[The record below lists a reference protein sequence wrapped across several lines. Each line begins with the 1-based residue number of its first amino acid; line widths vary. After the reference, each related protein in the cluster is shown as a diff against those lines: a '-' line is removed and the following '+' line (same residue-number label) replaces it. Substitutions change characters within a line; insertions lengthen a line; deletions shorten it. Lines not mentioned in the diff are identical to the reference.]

1 MTKLTASALANTQ
14 RTVRS
19 YEGFARQ
26 YDMLVNARRPPH
38 IEDALR
44 RLVQCLPFSGSVLEI
59 GSGTGRDADF
69 IESLGAV
76 VRRTDA
82 TQAFLDLMAE
92 RGKKADLLN
101 VMTDE
106 LDGGPYDG
114 VLAMG
119 VLIHVDREQVGPV
132 LRKIHAVLKPGGA
145 FLVAM
150 RKGEG
155 ETSGEYHTVQ
165 WTGERFA
172 PLLQTKL
179 LRDPQ
184 NTSEDVFQ
192 RRRGERQLPRRMPAT
207 TLHISGRN
215 GTHFAM
221 RLSDQQI
228 GTQLLN
234 QFSVNVI

>member
-1 MTKLTASALANTQ
+1 MTKLPASALANTQ
-14 RTVRS
+14 RTVQS

-26 YDMLVNARRPPH
+26 YDTLVSEHRPPH

-44 RLVQCLPFSGSVLEI
+44 RLVQCLPPGGSVLEV

-82 TQAFLDLMAE
+82 TQAFVDLMAE
-92 RGKKADLLN
+92 RGRKADLLN

-106 LDGGPYDG
+106 LGGGPYDG

-119 VLIHVDREQVGPV
+119 VLIHVDREQVDPV
-132 LRKIHAVLKPGGA
+132 LHKIHAALKPGGA

-155 ETSGEYHTVQ
+155 ETDDDYHTVR

-172 PLLQTKL
+172 ALLAAVGLPVAWRTEWVG
-179 LRDPQ
+179 RDG
-184 NTSEDVFQ
+184 NDWVTFLA
-192 RRRGERQLPRRMPAT
+192 RRPE
-207 TLHISGRN
+207 
-215 GTHFAM
+215 
-221 RLSDQQI
+221 
-228 GTQLLN
+228 
-234 QFSVNVI
+234 

>member
-1 MTKLTASALANTQ
+1 MTKPTARFLANSY

-19 YEGFARQ
+19 YERSARE
-26 YDMLVNARRPPH
+26 YDTLVNPKRPPH

-44 RLVQCLPFSGSVLEI
+44 RLVQCLPTGGLVLEI

-92 RGKKADLLN
+92 RGKQADLLN

-106 LDGGPYDG
+106 LGGPYDG

-119 VLIHVDREQVGPV
+119 VLIHVDREQTDAV
-132 LRKIHAVLKPGGA
+132 LRTVHAALKPGGA

-155 ETSGEYHTVQ
+155 ETSGDYHTVL
-165 WTGERFA
+165 WTRDRFA
-172 PLLQTKL
+172 ALLAAAGLSVTWDAESL
-179 LRDPQ
+179 GRDG
-184 NTSEDVFQ
+184 NEWVTF
-192 RRRGERQLPRRMPAT
+192 LAT
-207 TLHISGRN
+207 REP
-215 GTHFAM
+215 
-221 RLSDQQI
+221 
-228 GTQLLN
+228 
-234 QFSVNVI
+234 

>member
-1 MTKLTASALANTQ
+1 MTKPTARFLANSY

-19 YEGFARQ
+19 YERSARE
-26 YDMLVNARRPPH
+26 YDTLVNPKRPPH

-44 RLVQCLPFSGSVLEI
+44 RLVQCLPTGGLVLEI

-92 RGKKADLLN
+92 RGKQADLLN

-106 LDGGPYDG
+106 LGGPYDG

-119 VLIHVDREQVGPV
+119 VLIHVDREQTDAV
-132 LRKIHAVLKPGGA
+132 LRKVHAALKPGGA

-155 ETSGEYHTVQ
+155 ETSGDYHTVL
-165 WTGERFA
+165 WTRDRFA
-172 PLLQTKL
+172 ALLAAAGLSVTWDAESL
-179 LRDPQ
+179 GRDG
-184 NTSEDVFQ
+184 NEWVTF
-192 RRRGERQLPRRMPAT
+192 LAT
-207 TLHISGRN
+207 REP
-215 GTHFAM
+215 
-221 RLSDQQI
+221 
-228 GTQLLN
+228 
-234 QFSVNVI
+234 

>member
-1 MTKLTASALANTQ
+1 MTKPTARFLANSY
-14 RTVRS
+14 RTVQS
-19 YEGFARQ
+19 YERSARE
-26 YDMLVNARRPPH
+26 YDTLVNPKRPPH

-44 RLVQCLPFSGSVLEI
+44 RLVQWLPTGGLVLEI

-92 RGKKADLLN
+92 RGKQADLLN

-106 LDGGPYDG
+106 LGGPYDG

-119 VLIHVDREQVGPV
+119 VLIHVDREQTDAV
-132 LRKIHAVLKPGGA
+132 LRKVHAALKPGGA

-155 ETSGEYHTVQ
+155 ETSGDYHTVL
-165 WTGERFA
+165 WTRDRFA
-172 PLLQTKL
+172 ALLAAAGLSVTWDAESL
-179 LRDPQ
+179 GRDG
-184 NTSEDVFQ
+184 NEWVTF
-192 RRRGERQLPRRMPAT
+192 LAT
-207 TLHISGRN
+207 REP
-215 GTHFAM
+215 
-221 RLSDQQI
+221 
-228 GTQLLN
+228 
-234 QFSVNVI
+234 